1 MTSIPSVAASESGTS
16 PNRDSSRGCGSTEG
30 LQNRSQHNGLERPT
44 TEGESP
50 VCDRNRSPLTCALQS
65 STELVELRVKL
76 AGPPAKAKYS
86 SMTDSEPVG
95 RLNDEK
101 HSY

>member
-1 MTSIPSVAASESGTS
+1 M
-16 PNRDSSRGCGSTEG
+16 N
-30 LQNRSQHNGLERPT
+30 Q
-44 TEGESP
+44 
-50 VCDRNRSPLTCALQS
+50 
-65 STELVELRVKL
+65 

-101 HSY
+101 HSYKLSEKHLKPYTYKRSEHYAHRKMRMCDGVPFA

>member
-1 MTSIPSVAASESGTS
+1 MEP
-16 PNRDSSRGCGSTEG
+16 
-30 LQNRSQHNGLERPT
+30 
-44 TEGESP
+44 
-50 VCDRNRSPLTCALQS
+50 
-65 STELVELRVKL
+65 RVKL

-101 HSY
+101 HGDEPSEKYLKPYTYKRSESYGGAIRNG

>member
-1 MTSIPSVAASESGTS
+1 MRRKTC
-16 PNRDSSRGCGSTEG
+16 RGRGSAEG
-30 LQNRSQHNGLERPT
+30 FDQNRSQHKRLESRT
-44 TEGESP
+44 TEGDSP
-50 VCDRNRSPLTCALQS
+50 VCDSDWAPLTCALQS
-65 STELVELRVKL
+65 SAELVELRVKL

-86 SMTDSEPVG
+86 SMTDSEQVG